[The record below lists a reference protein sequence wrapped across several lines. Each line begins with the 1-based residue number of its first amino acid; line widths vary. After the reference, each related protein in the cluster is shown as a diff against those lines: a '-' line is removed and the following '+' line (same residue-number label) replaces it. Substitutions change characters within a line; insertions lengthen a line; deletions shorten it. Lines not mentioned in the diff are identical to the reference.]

1 MIFYLFYLQVPTIE
15 WKPGM
20 VFHFKNAEGLTR
32 EPIKVSL
39 EKYFCFIRNEM
50 LCFVSLLKSEL
61 GNRVKKNIFFE
72 KSVKVILLVG
82 ERINTRELPS
92 SLFFI
97 QFLSACHKLLPHS

>member
-1 MIFYLFYLQVPTIE
+1 MIFYLFYLQVPIIE

-20 VFHFKNAEGLTR
+20 VFHFENAEGLTR

-50 LCFVSLLKSEL
+50 LCFVSLSKSEL
-61 GNRVKKNIFFE
+61 GNRVKKKNFFE
-72 KSVKVILLVG
+72 KSVQVILLVG

-92 SLFFI
+92 LFFI
-97 QFLSACHKLLPHS
+97 QFFKCLS

>member
-1 MIFYLFYLQVPTIE
+1 MIFYLFYLQVPIIE

-50 LCFVSLLKSEL
+50 LCFVSLSKSEL
-61 GNRVKKNIFFE
+61 GNRVKKNFFL
-72 KSVKVILLVG
+72 KNPFK
-82 ERINTRELPS
+82 
-92 SLFFI
+92 
-97 QFLSACHKLLPHS
+97 